1 MTTGLKFI
9 LGSQELL
16 QSRVRKSAEDHERVF
31 PKKVCR
37 ECMAKAMKK
46 NCNYCTHRF
55 SQRTLRDERQTP
67 GELYMGD

>member
-1 MTTGLKFI
+1 
-9 LGSQELL
+9 
-16 QSRVRKSAEDHERVF
+16 
-31 PKKVCR
+31 
-37 ECMAKAMKK
+37 MAKAMKN